1 MQFYPQ
7 GAAELCG
14 VLFYYL
20 YICTI
25 FDCER
30 DDALA
35 FFIDEY
41 SLLIRIYKILMK
53 E

>member
-14 VLFYYL
+14 VLFSYSSI
-20 YICTI
+20 YII